1 MNTDE
6 EQPFLGY
13 EISQGRDYSEET
25 AARIDEDV
33 RRLLDSRH
41 EYVQKLLA
49 GARDKLDQLVQD
61 LLQEETI
68 DQDDMIRILGPRVF
82 AGEETMHP
90 VEVLQPHS

>member
-1 MNTDE
+1 M
-6 EQPFLGY
+6 
-13 EISQGRDYSEET
+13 
-25 AARIDEDV
+25 
-33 RRLLDSRH
+33 
-41 EYVQKLLA
+41 
-49 GARDKLDQLVQD
+49 DQLVQD